1 MDLCVEIMKDLTY
14 ILPTRIESEDRLK
27 NIITSVTYLLKNF
40 PEAKVI
46 VKEVS
51 ERATFK
57 FDAVPQIKK
66 YVNIDNLQ
74 YIFEESTDSLFHKT
88 RILNDL
94 ILMSD
99 TNTVCSH
106 DVDVIYPVSSHQK
119 AYQLIKE
126 DQFDVIYPYGCGV
139 YQYQV
144 DYPMEVFNSFL
155 SSEFDMNVIQ
165 NLCRTESS
173 TIGWTQFYNRAKV
186 ISGGLWNENFLSW
199 GAEDCEFYFRF
210 NSLGYRVGRV
220 NDCIWHFEHGRTH
233 NSHYHNPKFMDNHNL
248 WQWIRNQNKET
259 LIQYLNQQEYI
270 KRRMNDARI

>member
-57 FDAVPQIKK
+57 FDAVPQIKR

-99 TNTVCSH
+99 TNIVCSH

-220 NDCIWHFEHGRTH
+220 NDWIWHFEHGRTH

-248 WQWIRNQNKET
+248 WQWMRNQNKET
-259 LIQYLNQQEYI
+259 IIQYLNQQEYI
-270 KRRMNDARI
+270 KRRMNDARV

>member
-1 MDLCVEIMKDLTY
+1 MDSIMKDLTY

-66 YVNIDNLQ
+66 YVN
-74 YIFEESTDSLFHKT
+74 
-88 RILNDL
+88 
-94 ILMSD
+94 LMSD
-99 TNTVCSH
+99 TNIVCSH

-165 NLCRTESS
+165 NQCRTESS

-186 ISGGLWNENFLSW
+186 IEGGMWNENFLSW

-233 NSHYHNPKFMDNHNL
+233 NSHYHNPKFIDNHNL
-248 WQWIRNQNKET
+248 WQWIRNQNKEK

>member
-14 ILPTRIESEDRLK
+14 ILPTKIESEDRLK

-99 TNTVCSH
+99 TNIVCSH

-210 NSLGYRVGRV
+210 SSIGYRVGRV
-220 NDCIWHFEHGRTH
+220 DDWIWHFEHGRTH

-248 WQWIRNQNKET
+248 WQWMRNQNKET
-259 LIQYLNQQEYI
+259 LIQYLNQQEYL
-270 KRRMNDARI
+270 KRRMSDARI